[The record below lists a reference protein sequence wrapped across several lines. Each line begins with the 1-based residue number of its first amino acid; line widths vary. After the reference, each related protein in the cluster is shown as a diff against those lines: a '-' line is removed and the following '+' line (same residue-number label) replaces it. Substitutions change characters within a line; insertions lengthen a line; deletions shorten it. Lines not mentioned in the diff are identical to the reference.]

1 LQNRWSANQRFMERG
16 EDRASVVRDGP
27 PISGR
32 TNSMPNK
39 KDSGAPVAGRR
50 KFLKTAGLTGAAA
63 VATVAM
69 PQVSR
74 AQTTTLR
81 LQTSWPATDIFT
93 EMCQQYITRVN
104 EMAGGR
110 LKIDLLHGGAVVHPF
125 QVLDGV
131 HGGQIDAAH
140 TVTVY
145 WYGKHKAASLFG
157 TGPVFGFNANEG
169 LGWIHYGGGKELF
182 EELQTQ
188 IMKLNV
194 KSFFS
199 MPMPTQPLGWFK
211 KPLTSAA
218 DMKGLKYRT
227 VGLAADLNQALG
239 LAVAQLPGGE
249 IVPAME
255 RGVIDAFEFNNPT
268 SDRRFGAQ
276 NVAKNYMLGSHHQA
290 TEYFEIMFN
299 RTKFNSLAKE
309 QQAILQYAAE
319 AASSASEWLAMRQ
332 YSDDLQEL
340 INKDKVNVV
349 RTPQSIFDA
358 QIKAWDGLID
368 TLGKD
373 PFMKKVMDSQKA
385 WVRKVVYYNMMNAT
399 DYKGAFNHHF
409 PGVLKI

>member
-1 LQNRWSANQRFMERG
+1 MTAE
-16 EDRASVVRDGP
+16 A
-27 PISGR
+27 R
-32 TNSMPNK
+32 TPK
-39 KDSGAPVAGRR
+39 GATRR
-50 KFLKTAGLTGAAA
+50 KFLAGAAITGAAA
-63 VATVAM
+63 VAM

-74 AQTTTLR
+74 AQTATLKM
-81 LQTSWPATDIFT
+81 QGSWGAKDVFN
-93 EMCQQYITRVN
+93 EMAQDYVTRVN

-110 LKIDLLHGGAVVHPF
+110 LKIDYLVGGSVVHPF

-131 HGGQIDAAH
+131 HGGQLDGAH

-169 LGWIHYGGGKELF
+169 LGWIHNGGGRELF
-182 EELQTQ
+182 HELQTQ

-194 KSFFS
+194 ISFFA

-211 KPLTSAA
+211 KPVTAA
-218 DMKGLKYRT
+218 NDIRGLKYRT
-227 VGLAADLNQALG
+227 VGLAADLFQQMGA
-239 LAVAQLPGGE
+239 AVAQLPGGE

-276 NVAKNYMLGSHHQA
+276 DVAKNYMMGSHHQA

-299 RTKFNSLAKE
+299 RTKFNALPKE
-309 QQAILQYAAE
+309 HQAILQYAAE
-319 AASSASEWLAMRQ
+319 AVSSANEWKGYDY
-332 YSDDLQEL
+332 YSKDLQEL
-340 INKDKVNVV
+340 ISKDKVNVL
-349 RTPQSIFDA
+349 RTPQSVFDA
-358 QIKAWDGLID
+358 QIKAWDILIAE
-368 TLGKD
+368 LSKD
-373 PFMKKVMDSQKA
+373 PFNKKVMDSQKE
-385 WVRKVVYYNMMNAT
+385 WVRRVVYYTMLNAT